1 MTTERCRLTPVATTG
16 PRTGTGA
23 SREREA
29 SRPDFL
35 KAVVMNALSRSGA
48 LCVSVA
54 VLSLSVLAGCQTE
67 TSSIPVRA
75 RQPLA
80 RPMLAL
86 LEQKKMAKED
96 PILVRI
102 FKEESEL
109 EVWKQNRDGQMALL
123 KTYPICRWSGELGPK
138 LREGD
143 RQAPEGFYTIG
154 PAQMNPNSGLYLAF
168 NLGYPNAFDAAH
180 ERTGS
185 YLMVHGDCSSRGCYA
200 LTDEQIAEVYTLARE
215 AFSGGQRAFQ
225 VQAFP
230 FRMTPKNLARHRG
243 NPNMPFWRNLK
254 EGYDHFEVAR
264 STPRVDVCERRYVF
278 NAQAPGEASAPL
290 TFNPVGRCPAYEVP
304 EQLAHAVT
312 AKRQS
317 DDQQM
322 AELVRAGIEVAPVRT
337 NTDGGMH
344 PVFVAKMKPL
354 PQSQP
359 GATDGADETTTQSIS
374 PNFSRQS
381 VR

>member
-1 MTTERCRLTPVATTG
+1 M
-16 PRTGTGA
+16 
-23 SREREA
+23 
-29 SRPDFL
+29 
-35 KAVVMNALSRSGA
+35 MNAFPRSRA
-48 LCVSVA
+48 LLLSVA
-54 VLSLSVLAGCQTE
+54 LLSLLAGCQTE

-75 RQPLA
+75 RQPLS
-80 RPMLAL
+80 RPTLAL
-86 LEQKKMAKED
+86 MEQKKMTKED

-168 NLGYPNAFDAAH
+168 NLGYPNAFDTAH

-215 AFSGGQRAFQ
+215 AFAGGQRAFQ

-278 NAQAPGEASAPL
+278 NAQTPGEGS
-290 TFNPVGRCPAYEVP
+290 FNPVGRCPAYEIP
-304 EQLAHAVT
+304 EPLAHAVT
-312 AKRQS
+312 AKQQS

-322 AELVRAGIEVAPVRT
+322 AELVRAGIEVAPIRT
-337 NTDGGMH
+337 YTDGGMH
-344 PVFVAKMKPL
+344 PAFVAKLKPQ
-354 PQSQP
+354 PQP
-359 GATDGADETTTQSIS
+359 GAAEGADEITTQSIPQS
-374 PNFSRQS
+374 LSRES
-381 VR
+381 AR